1 MEPFPPATA
10 PARREAEASI
20 LTEYPPPKR
29 ERVWLHALLF
39 ALTATT
45 TVFAGGQW
53 GARAELWTREGFALL
68 LDPVFLIDGVRYAV
82 AFLGF
87 LTVHEFGH
95 YLTARHYRIDVSLPY
110 YLPIPPGLPIL
121 NIGTFGAVIR
131 IRERIPRT
139 RQLFDVGVA
148 GPLAGA
154 VVALGALL
162 YGLATLPPPTYL
174 LSLGGH
180 EALKAYILLHGAF
193 PEVPPDPGPMGLGAL
208 TVGQTPLFWL
218 LSRAFADVPPMFE
231 LYHYPVLFA
240 GWLGLFFTALNLLPV
255 GQLDGGHVTYALFG
269 PRWHGRIARAVV
281 VVLLFSATLG
291 FVLDLGPAFELWAQ
305 EEGHA
310 PALGL
315 AATWL
320 LASSFLYFLLSQT
333 FAEEW
338 AVRAGLFGLVTLA
351 GVALRIGGV
360 AERIGWSG
368 WFFWCLLLVVLVKV
382 DHPPEVVRE
391 PLTPGRRALGV
402 LALVLFALCFSFR
415 PLYFA

>member
-1 MEPFPPATA
+1 MEPSPPVTA
-10 PARREAEASI
+10 PAPREADASI
-20 LTEYPPPKR
+20 LTEHHPPR
-29 ERVWLHALLF
+29 SERIWLHALLF
-39 ALTATT
+39 AVTATT
-45 TVFAGGQW
+45 TVFAGGEW
-53 GARAELWTREGFALL
+53 GARAELWTREGLALL
-68 LDPVFLIDGVRYAV
+68 LDPVFFYDGARYAI

-95 YLTARHYRIDVSLPY
+95 YLTARRYRIDVSLPY

-154 VVALGALL
+154 VVALGALVYAL
-162 YGLATLPPPTYL
+162 VTLPPPTYL

-180 EALKAYILLHGAF
+180 DALKAHILLYGTF
-193 PEVPPDPGPMGLGAL
+193 PEVPPDPGPLGLGAL

-218 LSRAFADVPPMFE
+218 LSQAFPNVPPMFE

-255 GQLDGGHVTYALFG
+255 GQLDGGHVTYAMFG
-269 PRWHGRIARAVV
+269 PRWHARIARAVV
-281 VVLLFSATLG
+281 IVLLFSATLG
-291 FVLDLGPAFELWAQ
+291 FVSDLGPAFELWAQ
-305 EEGHA
+305 DEGYA
-310 PALGL
+310 PALGHAVTWVIV
-315 AATWL
+315 AAILYYL
-320 LASSFLYFLLSQT
+320 LTKMLRDRR
-333 FAEEW
+333 
-338 AVRAGLFGLVTLA
+338 AVLAGLFGLVIAA
-351 GVALRIGGV
+351 GVALRVGGV

-382 DHPPEVVRE
+382 DHPPELVRE

-402 LALVLFALCFSFR
+402 LALVLFVLCFSFR